1 MSFIMNSYLNSTP
14 HEGKIPNMNYRNNNS
29 MTSSEKEMERIA
41 INIASLIANQL
52 KV

>member
-1 MSFIMNSYLNSTP
+1 MNSYLNNIP
-14 HEGKIPNMNYRNNNS
+14 QEGNLTNMSYRNNNS
-29 MTSSEKEMERIA
+29 MISSEKEMERIA

>member
-1 MSFIMNSYLNSTP
+1 MNSYLNSTP
-14 HEGKIPNMNYRNNNS
+14 HEGNITNMSYLNNNS

-41 INIASLIANQL
+41 TNIASIIANQL